1 MLAYLTPKLAYASI
15 RGIVSMP
22 VNKYVTQILAVP
34 SICSIIGNVAC
45 FSGLWLGSGF
55 LCTGDSTGLADKTRK
70 ISSRQN
76 EHFKK
81 EENQLFNRD
90 NF

>member
-1 MLAYLTPKLAYASI
+1 
-15 RGIVSMP
+15 MP
-22 VNKYVTQILAVP
+22 VNKDMAQILTVL
-34 SICSIIGNVAC
+34 SICSIIGKVAC

-55 LCTGDSTGLADKTRK
+55 LCMGDSTGLADKTRK

-76 EHFKK
+76 EQFKK
-81 EENQLFNRD
+81 EENQLFNKD